1 MADWLILKN
10 GGEPDYIKSEK
21 TEGGRPKDAVNQMKN
36 ARIVVAIDIMSDIIN
51 GLSQDKG
58 DACLWCR
65 HHKSQTASKPIN
77 ANKNFANKL

>member
-1 MADWLILKN
+1 MADIKKN
-10 GGEPDYIKSEK
+10 GGEPDFIKSEK
-21 TEGGRPKDAVNQMKN
+21 TEGGRPKDVVNQMKT

-51 GLSQDKG
+51 GLCQDEG

-77 ANKNFANKL
+77 ANKHFANKL